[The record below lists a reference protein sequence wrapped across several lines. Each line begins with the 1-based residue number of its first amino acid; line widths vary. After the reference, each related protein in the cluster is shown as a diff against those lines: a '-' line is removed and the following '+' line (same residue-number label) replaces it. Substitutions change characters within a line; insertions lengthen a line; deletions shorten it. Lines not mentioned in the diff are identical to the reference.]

1 MNESDIG
8 TQLFIQ
14 YQAAMTR
21 RALRYVFNIHDAED
35 VVSDCWLSLISRF
48 SLLSSMDER
57 ARSAYILTAVQNVAI
72 DYLRKRKRSRELFQ
86 SQSAYLKKEL
96 PDFIDLLI
104 DQETIES
111 ILKHLPLREAKVVR
125 YRLCSLDDSEI
136 AKQLGINQSSV
147 RVYWLRSKR
156 RIRQIYGLAD
166 IYGE

>member
-57 ARSAYILTAVQNVAI
+57 ARSAYILTAVRNAAI
-72 DYLRKRKRSRELFQ
+72 DYLRKRERHGTSHFPTDH
-86 SQSAYLKKEL
+86 SDNT
-96 PDFIDLLI
+96 PPNFIDAVI
-104 DQETIES
+104 DQNVIES
-111 ILKHLPLREAKVVR
+111 LLEYLPPHTSKVVR
-125 YRLCSLDDSEI
+125 YKLHTLDDSKI
-136 AKQLGINQSSV
+136 AELIGIRQSSV
-147 RVYWLRSKR
+147 RVYWLRGREQLR
-156 RIRQIYGLAD
+156 RLIQALN
-166 IYGE
+166 E